1 MQAPHVLGMRWNPAQ
16 GTVETEYADGRI
28 RTETTAEAAARI
40 ANAPAALRELAGSAA
55 RAPHT
60 WVLTPAGAMA
70 HPALDIAAVAARLRA
85 SDGPELGG

>member
-1 MQAPHVLGMRWNPAQ
+1 MRWNPAR

-28 RTETTAEAAARI
+28 RTETTAEATVRI
-40 ANAPAALRELAGSAA
+40 ASAPAALRALARSAA

-60 WVLTPAGAMA
+60 WVLTQAGAVA
-70 HPALDIAAVAARLRA
+70 HPALDIAAVAARIRA